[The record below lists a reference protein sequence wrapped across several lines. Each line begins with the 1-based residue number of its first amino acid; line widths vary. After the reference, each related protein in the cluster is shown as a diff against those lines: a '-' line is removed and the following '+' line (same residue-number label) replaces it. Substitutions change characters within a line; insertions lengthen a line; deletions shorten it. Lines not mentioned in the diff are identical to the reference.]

1 MIDIDNDPDNLS
13 DYVFLF
19 VMTLFLFHVS
29 IWFGIVCVIAAWIAI
44 TRTSSAKAARKKT
57 REKAARTSDTE

>member
-13 DYVFLF
+13 DYAFLF
-19 VMTLFLFHVS
+19 VMIFLLFHVS
-29 IWFGIVCVIAAWIAI
+29 IWFGIVVVCAALFAI
-44 TRTSSAKAARKKT
+44 THTRRTNAARKKT